1 MQWIRVFPHLKKQKI
16 IGLVFTFGASDL
28 GKHTQ
33 CRQYIRWTAI
43 HIVFTRVCLLIM
55 CWSLILNWLF
65 WFATIQWYSTT
76 WQCYFE
82 KPVFGQS
89 IGEVGS
95 GHSESWE
102 AREGLVTHLPY
113 LPTDCLLW
121 GSRDGRRQSPWSGR
135 KVLWKACESQVESWP
150 SFASVHYN
158 QASPLNF
165 VLTSSDHIFL
175 NVCYHNL

>member
-43 HIVFTRVCLLIM
+43 YIVFTRVCLLIM
-55 CWSLILNWLF
+55 YWSLILNWLF
-65 WFATIQWYSTT
+65 LFATIQWYSTT

-82 KPVFGQS
+82 KSVFGQS

-113 LPTDCLLW
+113 CEEAGMGGDRAPEVGGRCFERHANLKWNHGTVLLLSIITKHLLW
-121 GSRDGRRQSPWSGR
+121 TLYSH
-135 KVLWKACESQVESWP
+135 L
-150 SFASVHYN
+150 
-158 QASPLNF
+158 
-165 VLTSSDHIFL
+165 LTTFF
-175 NVCYHNL
+175 